1 MEYFDIDDDNVDFTV
16 GIGDAANTRTSGGNI
31 RFKTYTNLDRSE
43 LNGSCIKFEVSVGP
57 LGLIGMLEFD
67 ES

>member
-1 MEYFDIDDDNVDFTV
+1 MEYFDIDDDDIDFTV

-43 LNGSCIKFEVSVGP
+43 LNGS
-57 LGLIGMLEFD
+57 
-67 ES
+67 